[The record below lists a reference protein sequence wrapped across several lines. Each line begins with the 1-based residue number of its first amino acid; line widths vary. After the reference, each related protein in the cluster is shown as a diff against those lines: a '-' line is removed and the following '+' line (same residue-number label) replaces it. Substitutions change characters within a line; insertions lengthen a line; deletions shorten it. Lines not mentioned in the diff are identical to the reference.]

1 MAPFMDIGRILIVI
15 GIVMLVLGGLLVGLG
30 KIPGLG
36 RLPGDIII
44 QRENFTFYFPV
55 ATMIVLSILLSLIL
69 SVVFR
74 R

>member
-1 MAPFMDIGRILIVI
+1 MAPFLDIGKILVVI
-15 GIVMLVLGGLLVGLG
+15 GIVMLVLGGLLMGLG
-30 KIPGLG
+30 KIPGIG

-55 ATMIVLSILLSLIL
+55 ATMIILSILLSLVL
-69 SVVFR
+69 SLVFR

>member
-1 MAPFMDIGRILIVI
+1 MGPLMDIGKILIVI
-15 GIVMLVLGGLLVGLG
+15 GIVMLVLGGLFMVLG
-30 KIPGLG
+30 KIPGVG

-44 QRENFTFYFPV
+44 QRENFNFYFPV
-55 ATMIVLSILLSLIL
+55 ATMIILSILLSLVL